1 MEDLWRYQLIER
13 LILMTS
19 YEYGN
24 GADST
29 AKGGATN
36 NGGRSAPSN
45 APSMGSGAIPAVQ
58 GSSSPVTAKGGVV
71 NNGTDNVPHVNKG
84 R

>member
-1 MEDLWRYQLIER
+1 
-13 LILMTS
+13 MTS

-24 GADST
+24 GADT
-29 AKGGATN
+29 TFKGGATN
-36 NGGRSAPSN
+36 NGGKMAPSN
-45 APSMGSGAIPAVQ
+45 ASTLGSGCVPAVC
-58 GSSSPVTAKGGVV
+58 GAGSPVTVKGGVV